1 CCRIMVIFVIEELRK
16 YLTIRGNIV
25 MPGLVSYISSASF
38 SNELTELRHQVMTGQ
53 IGEIRIGEHIV
64 RVSYESEPGSFLAE
78 GDGRGRIY
86 AELLNLGLNN
96 GVDALRSRMLSVLS
110 EIGETQQQENSSLPL
125 LQARISECS
134 FIVDCESFQCSA
146 EMLQCPITLDQP
158 VNGVFVKNSKYSSI
172 CTLFDSFAFSRLV
185 REGSVH
191 PLSRESITES
201 MIMRKDECYFDSK
214 RNAFAV
220 I

>member
-1 CCRIMVIFVIEELRK
+1 MS
-16 YLTIRGNIV
+16 GDS
-25 MPGLVSYISSASF
+25 GGQ
-38 SNELTELRHQVMTGQ
+38 SNQVMAGQ

-64 RVSYESEPGSFLAE
+64 RVSYESEPGRFLAE

-134 FIVDCESFQCSA
+134 FIVDCESFQC
-146 EMLQCPITLDQP
+146 PITLDQP
-158 VNGVFVKNSKYSSI
+158 VNGVFVKNSKHSSI